1 MLIAFCGFLEINKP
15 STEEVLSLS
24 YFKQT
29 SVPKDR
35 AFVLNQLS
43 ESLEIFTLVHLKIQR
58 IW

>member
-1 MLIAFCGFLEINKP
+1 MLIAFCGSLEVNKP
-15 STEEVLSLS
+15 LTEEILSLS